1 MGVRKDVKKMVLSE
15 AREKLRLGVK
25 VPEVEEEEEQ
35 VGPVVAGWRGSKHF
49 TILTLPKDPAIQDE
63 EIQVGPTG
71 PIKYGR

>member
-1 MGVRKDVKKMVLSE
+1 MGGRKEVKKMVLSE

-35 VGPVVAGWRGSKHF
+35 VGPGVAGWGGGKHF